1 MTIETVREK
10 LQEAFK
16 NVGIIFTVL
25 PDEDIDLQEYV
36 EDSLQYITTIA
47 EIENLFDIDLPDEL
61 LLFSSL
67 SSFHSFS
74 EAIFEIGRAHV

>member
-16 NVGIIFTVL
+16 NVGINFTASS
-25 PDEDIDLQEYV
+25 DEDIDLQEYV
-36 EDSLQYITTIA
+36 EDSLQYITAIA

-67 SSFHSFS
+67 RSFHSFS
-74 EAIFEIGRAHV
+74 EAIFELLKETD

>member
-74 EAIFEIGRAHV
+74 EAIFELLKEKD